1 MGININDLNGDL
13 QPIGASLLSGNESIM
28 DSLREL
34 SDREQK
40 ISGGGNDTI
49 VTGGF
54 GGFGGFGGT
63 PTIVTG
69 GGKKGGET
77 IVTGSGFNGFGGGET
92 IVTGGGKKGGNDTIV
107 TGNNFGGFGGF
118 GTPTIVTNND

>member
-13 QPIGASLLSGNESIM
+13 QPIGASLLSGNDSIM

-34 SDREQK
+34 SHQEQK
-40 ISGGGNDTI
+40 VSGGGKGGSTI
-49 VTGGF
+49 VTGG
-54 GGFGGFGGT
+54 GFGN

-77 IVTGSGFNGFGGGET
+77 IVTGGGFGGSRFFPGNFGPT
-92 IVTGGGKKGGNDTIV
+92 IVTGGGKKGGGTIV
-107 TGNNFGGFGGF
+107 TGGGFGGF
-118 GTPTIVTNND
+118 GGQTIVTN